1 MTARGRPRLCSDQ
14 RSRVVRE
21 LKRIFT
27 TETFPQKRSLQRSFN
42 GALAPT
48 ASCTTVAMPTHT
60 VRDTWSVVAVS

>member
-1 MTARGRPRLCSDQ
+1 MTARGRPRLCSHQ

-21 LKRIFT
+21 LKGIFT

-48 ASCTTVAMPTHT
+48 ASTEALPTHT